1 VLSRGQFRKIAE
13 RQTGGL
19 RRILRLFAWTGLSD
33 LRKAREDSM
42 TIDEK
47 WTVVKEFYETSYRI
61 KFAARIDDEKI
72 EILWNKMKTLQEEL
86 HRFYSE
92 KPFEMRKVLQCIE
105 DSKS

>member
-1 VLSRGQFRKIAE
+1 
-13 RQTGGL
+13 
-19 RRILRLFAWTGLSD
+19 
-33 LRKAREDSM
+33 M

-86 HRFYSE
+86 HRF
-92 KPFEMRKVLQCIE
+92 L
-105 DSKS
+105 